1 MGFLSRN
8 KDKEKEKQEEPIEA
22 GPCPHNALSQ
32 RWDLPD
38 DIGNK
43 EKATYVCDACGESFN
58 YEQARQFL
66 EHPAVPTA
74 LEEAGVN
81 RS

>member
-8 KDKEKEKQEEPIEA
+8 KNKEPEQPIET
-22 GPCPHNALSQ
+22 GPCPHNALTQ
-32 RWDLPD
+32 RWDLPED
-38 DIGNK
+38 MGNK
-43 EKATYVCDACGESFN
+43 EKATYVCDACGDSFN
-58 YEQARQFL
+58 YERARQFL

-74 LEEAGVN
+74 LEEAGTR

>member
-8 KDKEKEKQEEPIEA
+8 KEKEKQEEPIEA
-22 GPCPHNALSQ
+22 GPCPHNSLTQ
-32 RWDLPD
+32 RWDLPED
-38 DIGNK
+38 MGNK
-43 EKATYVCDACGESFN
+43 EKATYVCDACGDRFN
-58 YEQARQFL
+58 YEQARHFL

-74 LEEAGVN
+74 LEEAGVP

>member
-8 KDKEKEKQEEPIEA
+8 KEKEKQEQEPIEA

-32 RWDLPD
+32 RWDLPED
-38 DIGNK
+38 MGNK
-43 EKATYVCDACGESFN
+43 EKATYVCDACGDSFS

-66 EHPAVPTA
+66 EHPSVPTT
-74 LEEAGVN
+74 LEEAGTR